1 MLCVLTVGGT
11 SPNLHQSYPNGH
23 FNFNVSF
30 SDRWIPN
37 GHVSVGFGVRW
48 INALTSTLSCVSSSD
63 TACHIEVG
71 VRQVIESSVAP
82 SPCGDFLDHL
92 GILQRLWGT
101 QNTLGAFLLMPVNAL
116 IWVIALTKTQER
128 GVRAH
133 AREIRCGFFGARA
146 CVNVMRR
153 GDTQNDARYA
163 AQGRTHARALN
174 PGYVQASSLQYRSC
188 N

>member
-11 SPNLHQSYPNGH
+11 SPDLRQSYPNGH

-92 GILQRLWGT
+92 GALQRLWAT
-101 QNTLGAFLLMPVNAL
+101 QNTLSAA
-116 IWVIALTKTQER
+116 VIAR
-128 GVRAH
+128 
-133 AREIRCGFFGARA
+133 
-146 CVNVMRR
+146 
-153 GDTQNDARYA
+153 
-163 AQGRTHARALN
+163 
-174 PGYVQASSLQYRSC
+174 
-188 N
+188 

>member
-11 SPNLHQSYPNGH
+11 SPDLRQSSPNGH

-92 GILQRLWGT
+92 STLQRLWGT
-101 QNTLGAFLLMPVNAL
+101 QNRLGALLLMPVNAL
-116 IWVIALTKTQER
+116 IWVIALTKTRER
-128 GVRAH
+128 GLRAH
-133 AREIRCGFFGARA
+133 AREIKFGFFGARA
-146 CVNVMRR
+146 RVK
-153 GDTQNDARYA
+153 
-163 AQGRTHARALN
+163 
-174 PGYVQASSLQYRSC
+174 
-188 N
+188 